1 MENSKRAHILLFART
16 AMAAALLTCAAASAQ
31 AYPVGPALPLDQLVE
46 KAEVIA
52 KVEVLSSAQAE
63 DPWFPAQQGYAVFAT
78 KMRIISVL
86 KGDLKG
92 EVVFRHYDTDPDYKD
107 GVEYSP
113 QAYHF
118 AAGRCYILFAGRT
131 DQPGILRQ
139 LWKGHTM
146 REDLGAVLAADNK
159 PLEKDVTASEAIW
172 SELTRMLTAK
182 EPADAAYA
190 IRHLDEMSG
199 GDRWAGTKDFDRQ
212 KALQAIVPLIGS
224 KQPKVADAVLTAMAQ
239 LSPYRNEGEAVFWL
253 ATIGKGNI
261 PGLVKREVGPNPAAK
276 QYWKELV
283 AVADGSAAPAT
294 RALAV
299 RALGRADVKELLGP
313 LGRWRS
319 DPSPEVRQAAAVLMA
334 DFPVADVGA
343 WLKTLAGDSEA
354 KVRIGA
360 AYAIGFAQAK
370 PMLDVLDTLLGDTDE
385 NVRTAAGASLLSFGP
400 ADGRVLL
407 LAHRNDP
414 DLKSVFVN
422 ALAEED
428 PKPYL
433 DDLAEIVV
441 KGLEPRHF
449 WGGYGPA
456 ERSWRLL
463 YNYLDTVPP
472 GDLTSGKFDKHLEA
486 LSQFKSLAKEQQAR
500 LKNLLERRHPA
511 GPAA

>member
-1 MENSKRAHILLFART
+1 
-16 AMAAALLTCAAASAQ
+16 MAAVLLTCAAASAQ

-52 KVEVLSSAQAE
+52 KVEVISSAQAA
-63 DPWFPAQQGYAVFAT
+63 DPWFTACQGYAVFAT

-92 EVVFRHYDTDPDYKD
+92 EVVFRHYDNDPNYKD
-107 GVEYSP
+107 GLMYSP
-113 QAYHF
+113 QFYHF
-118 AAGRCYILFAGRT
+118 EAGRCYILFAGRT

-139 LWKGHTM
+139 LWKSHTM
-146 REDLGAVLAADNK
+146 RMDLGAVLAADNK
-159 PLEKDVTASEAIW
+159 PLDKNATASEAIW
-172 SELTRMLTAK
+172 SELTRMLAAK

-190 IRHLDEMSG
+190 IHYLDEMSG

-212 KALQAIVPLIGS
+212 KALQAIVPFIGS
-224 KQPKVADAVLTAMAQ
+224 KEPKVADAALTAMAQ

-253 ATIGKGNI
+253 ATIGKGSI
-261 PGLVKREVGPNPAAK
+261 PGLSKREVGPNPAAK

-319 DPSPEVRQAAAVLMA
+319 DPSPEVRQATAELMA
-334 DFPVADVGA
+334 DFPIADVGA
-343 WLKTLAGDSEA
+343 WLKALAGDSEA
-354 KVRIGA
+354 KVRSGV

-370 PMLDVLDTLLGDTDE
+370 PMLGVLDTLLGDADE
-385 NVRTAAGASLLSFGP
+385 NVWTAAAASLLSFGP
-400 ADGRVLL
+400 ADGRTLL
-407 LAHRNDP
+407 LAHHNDP

-422 ALAEED
+422 ALAEDD

-441 KGLEPRHF
+441 KGLEPRNF
-449 WGGYGPA
+449 WGGSAPA
-456 ERSWRLL
+456 WRSWWLL

-472 GDLTSGKFDKHLEA
+472 GDLTSGKFDKYLEA
-486 LSQFKSLAKEQQAR
+486 LNQPKSPAKEQEDR
-500 LKNLLERRHPA
+500 LKTLLKRRHPA

>member
-1 MENSKRAHILLFART
+1 
-16 AMAAALLTCAAASAQ
+16 MAAALLTCAAASAQ

-52 KVEVLSSAQAE
+52 KVEVISSAQAE
-63 DPWFPAQQGYAVFAT
+63 DPWFPVHRGYAVFAT

-92 EVVFRHYDTDPDYKD
+92 EVIFRHYDTDPDYKD
-107 GVEYSP
+107 GANYSP
-113 QAYHF
+113 QVYHF

-146 REDLGAVLAADNK
+146 RMDLGAVLAADNK
-159 PLEKDVTASEAIW
+159 PLEKDATASEAIW
-172 SELTRMLTAK
+172 SELTRMLAAK

-190 IRHLDEMSG
+190 ICHLDQMSG
-199 GDRWAGTKDFDRQ
+199 GGWEGTQDFDRQ

-253 ATIGKGNI
+253 ATIGKGSI
-261 PGLVKREVGPNPAAK
+261 PGLSKRKVGPNPAAK
-276 QYWKELV
+276 QYWKDLV

-319 DPSPEVRQAAAVLMA
+319 DPSPEVRQAAAELMA
-334 DFPVADVGA
+334 DFPIADVGA

-354 KVRIGA
+354 KVRSGA

-370 PMLDVLDTLLGDTDE
+370 PMLGVLDTLLGDADE
-385 NVRTAAGASLLSFGP
+385 NVRTAAAASLLSFGP

-422 ALAEED
+422 ALAEEN

-449 WGGYGPA
+449 WGGSLPA
-456 ERSWRLL
+456 WRSWWLL
-463 YNYLDTVPP
+463 YNYLDTVPR
-472 GDLTSGKFDKHLEA
+472 GDLTSGKFDKYLEA
-486 LSQFKSLAKEQQAR
+486 LSQPKSPAKEQEDR
-500 LKNLLERRHPA
+500 LKTLLKRRHPA
-511 GPAA
+511 GPVA